1 MVTLEIKQLS
11 EKLKNVFQAKER
23 IRESGTRNVNFTVMW
38 LQFPNR
44 KMLVSTDKECDQLSR
59 GSHW

>member
-23 IRESGTRNVNFTVMW
+23 IRESCTRNVNFTVM
-38 LQFPNR
+38 
-44 KMLVSTDKECDQLSR
+44 
-59 GSHW
+59 